1 MKRISQKFAFFL
13 ISLLIIFTLTYSAIP
28 QTTSSATSIEERIE
42 SILEKMT
49 IEEKF
54 GQLNQL
60 TALGEWNAEKT
71 SSSITKEQAELVR
84 KGLVGSFLNVVG
96 AQSTRE
102 IQRIAVEES
111 RMKIPLIFG
120 YDVIHGLRT
129 IFPMPLAESCTWDPD
144 LLQRSARVAAIESSA
159 AGIHWTF
166 APMVDIARDPRW
178 GRIMEGSGED
188 PYLGSL
194 IGAARVKGFQG
205 ANLHEKDSILACA
218 KHYAAYGG
226 AEAGRDYNTVDI
238 SERTLH
244 EIFLPPFQ
252 ATVKAGVG
260 SFMTSFNEIG
270 GIPSTANKILLTTI
284 LRKNWGFNGFVVSD
298 YTAVAELQQHGIAGS
313 RVEAGIL
320 ALNAGTDMDMV
331 SEIYLKDLP
340 QALQDNKIS
349 TQTVDEAVRRILRAK
364 FQLGLFDD
372 PYRNSDPEREKR
384 FILHPDHRK
393 LAREVAQ
400 QSIVL
405 LRNER
410 SLLPIKKNTQTI
422 AVIGPLADNKDE
434 LLGGWAAIGKP
445 EDGISVLDSIKKKVS
460 AQTKV
465 EYAKGCELE
474 GECGSTLMEAE
485 QLAARA
491 DVAIVVVGEAA
502 AMSAEAASRS
512 NIDLPGKQEELL
524 RAIHKTGKPF
534 VVVLMNGRPLTIP
547 WISEN
552 APAILETW
560 FLGVEAGNAI
570 ADVLFGDVNPSGKLT
585 VSFPRNVG
593 QIPIYYNHKN
603 TGRPPGEEKYTSKY
617 LDVPVTPLY
626 PFGFGLS
633 YTTFEYANL
642 QINPKQISGDQE
654 VTITVEVRN
663 AGKREGRE
671 TVQLY
676 LHDRVASVTRP
687 VKELKAFQKIK
698 LAAGNKTTVTFK
710 VTPDQLAFYNLEMKR
725 VIEPGMFGVF
735 VGGNSEDVLKGEFEL
750 KK

>member
-1 MKRISQKFAFFL
+1 
-13 ISLLIIFTLTYSAIP
+13 
-28 QTTSSATSIEERIE
+28 
-42 SILEKMT
+42 MT

-71 SSSITKEQAELVR
+71 SSGITKEQAELVR

-96 AQSTRE
+96 AESTRE
-102 IQRIAVEES
+102 IQQIAVEES

-120 YDVIHGLRT
+120 YDVIHGYRT
-129 IFPMPLAESCTWDPD
+129 IFPMPLAESCTWEPD
-144 LLQRSARVAAIESSA
+144 LLQRAARVAAIEASA

-188 PYLGSL
+188 PYLGSV
-194 IGAARVKGFQG
+194 IAAARVKGFQG
-205 ANLHEKDSILACA
+205 ENLHEKDSILACA

-226 AEAGRDYNTVDI
+226 AEAGRDYNTVDL
-238 SERTLH
+238 SERALY
-244 EIFLPPFQ
+244 EMYLPPFH
-252 ATVKAGVG
+252 AAVKAGVG
-260 SFMTSFNEIG
+260 SFMTSFNEIAG
-270 GIPSTANKILLTTI
+270 VPSTANKTLLTTI
-284 LRKNWGFNGFVVSD
+284 LRKNWGFDGFVVSD
-298 YTAVAELQQHGIAGS
+298 YTAVAELQQHGVAGS

-331 SEIYLKDLP
+331 SEIYSKDLP
-340 QALQDNKIS
+340 QALREKKIS
-349 TQTVDEAVRRILRAK
+349 VQTVDEAVRRVLRAK

-372 PYRNSDPEREKR
+372 PFRNCDPEREKR

-405 LRNER
+405 LKNEK
-410 SLLPIKKNTQTI
+410 SVLPLDKNTQTI
-422 AVIGPLADNKDE
+422 AVIGPLADNQSE

-445 EDGISVLDSIKKKVS
+445 EDGTTVLESIKKKVS
-460 AQTKV
+460 PETKV
-465 EYAKGCELE
+465 EYVKGCELE
-474 GECGSTLMEAE
+474 GECGPTLTDAE
-485 QLAARA
+485 QLAQRA
-491 DVAIVVVGEAA
+491 DVVIVVVGEAA

-512 NIDLPGKQEELL
+512 NINLPGKQEELI
-524 RAIHKTGKPF
+524 RAIHQTGIPF

-585 VSFPRNVG
+585 LSFPRAVG

-617 LDVPVTPLY
+617 IDVPVTPLY

-642 QINPKQISGDQE
+642 QVNPKQISGDQA

-663 AGKREGRE
+663 TGKREGRE

-676 LHDRVASVTRP
+676 INDRVASVTRP
-687 VKELKAFQKIK
+687 VKELKAFQKIN
-698 LAAGNKTTVTFK
+698 LAAGDKTTVSFR
-710 VTPDQLAFYNLEMKR
+710 VSPDQLAFYNFEMKR
-725 VIEPGMFGVF
+725 VTEPGMFGVF